1 MQVLVAEDNPLCC
14 NMLQMALEQQGWTVV
29 IAETGPLAAELAESR
44 KFNAILLDINLPGM
58 DGFEVLRLVRKSS
71 PETRVIVISGS
82 IGVVETVR
90 AMKAGAHECLPKPF
104 NINAL
109 LDSLSKIVVS
119 EPPAAS
125 SSDSEMTAVSVPMR
139 EVAAKLRSIAKS
151 RTTTVL
157 VTGET
162 GTGKEVV
169 ARRLHRTSDRRDK
182 PFVAVNCSAIPA
194 SLIESELF
202 GHEKGAF
209 TDARAT
215 RKGYFEAAA
224 DGSIFLDE
232 IGDLSLELQ
241 SKLLRVLQE
250 RSFRRVGGTQE
261 IPLQARVIAATNVD
275 LAAAVRHGRFREDLY
290 YRLAVIPIHL
300 LPLRERKD
308 DIIPLAESFLS
319 RFSQEMTCS
328 APILT
333 EDHKALLRQ
342 HPWPGNVRELRNV
355 IERFMLMDG
364 RMEFV
369 NSTRD
374 LGATDVKK
382 AIERISDDPN
392 TSAISDAERKVI
404 YSLLQ
409 KLLEQHSTSGS
420 ELQAHNHST

>member
-1 MQVLVAEDNPLCC
+1 
-14 NMLQMALEQQGWTVV
+14 MLQMALEQQGWTVV
-29 IAETGPLAAELAESR
+29 IAETGTLAAELVQSKR
-44 KFNAILLDINLPGM
+44 FDAILLDINLPGM
-58 DGFEVLRLVRKSS
+58 DGFEVLQHVRKTS

-109 LDSLSKIVVS
+109 LESLNKIGAGSKPV
-119 EPPAAS
+119 PAS
-125 SSDSEMTAVSVPMR
+125 SSDSEMTAVSLPMR
-139 EVAAKLRSIAKS
+139 EVSTKLRSIAKS

-169 ARRLHRTSDRRDK
+169 ARRLHRCSDRRDK

-275 LAAAVRHGRFREDLY
+275 LAAAVRQGRFREDLY

-300 LPLRERKD
+300 LPLRERID
-308 DIIPLAESFLS
+308 DIIPLAESFLERLS
-319 RFSQEMTCS
+319 TEMNCQAPVLTQEQQDQ
-328 APILT
+328 L
-333 EDHKALLRQ
+333 KQ

-355 IERFMLMDG
+355 IERFVLMEG
-364 RMEFV
+364 RLEFV
-369 NSTRD
+369 SSTRD
-374 LGATDVKK
+374 LGALDVKK

-392 TSAISDAERKVI
+392 TGAISDAERKVI

-409 KLLEQHSTSGS
+409 KLLEQQSVQSA
-420 ELQAHNHST
+420 ELHEQNQ

>member
-1 MQVLVAEDNPLCC
+1 MHVLVAEDNTLCC

-29 IAETGPLAAELAESR
+29 IAETGTLAAELVQSK
-44 KFNAILLDINLPGM
+44 KFDAILLDINLPGM
-58 DGFEVLRLVRKSS
+58 DGFEVLQHVRKTS

-109 LDSLSKIVVS
+109 LESLNKIGAGSKPV
-119 EPPAAS
+119 PAS
-125 SSDSEMTAVSVPMR
+125 SSDSEMTAVSLPMR
-139 EVAAKLRSIAKS
+139 EVSTKLRSIAKS

-169 ARRLHRTSDRRDK
+169 ARRLHRCSDRRDK

-275 LAAAVRHGRFREDLY
+275 LAAAVRQGRFREDLY

-300 LPLRERKD
+300 LPLRERID
-308 DIIPLAESFLS
+308 DIIPLAESFLERLS
-319 RFSQEMTCS
+319 TEMNCQAPVLTQEQQDQ
-328 APILT
+328 L
-333 EDHKALLRQ
+333 KQ

-355 IERFMLMDG
+355 IERFVLMEG
-364 RMEFV
+364 RLEFV
-369 NSTRD
+369 SSTRD
-374 LGATDVKK
+374 LGALDVKK

-392 TSAISDAERKVI
+392 TGAISDAERKVI

-409 KLLEQHSTSGS
+409 KLLEQQSVQSA
-420 ELQAHNHST
+420 ELHEQNQ